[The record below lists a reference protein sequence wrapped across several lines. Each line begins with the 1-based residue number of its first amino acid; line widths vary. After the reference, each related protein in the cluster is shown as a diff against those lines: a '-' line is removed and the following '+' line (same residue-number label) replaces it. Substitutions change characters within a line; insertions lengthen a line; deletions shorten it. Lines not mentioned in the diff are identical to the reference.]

1 MRVLVF
7 ALLFVLG
14 LFAYS
19 QEILEGPTKDPL
31 NGYIAEIPFGW
42 KARNSEY
49 GLIFS
54 KGANFLV
61 IRGKKTTDQ
70 RTIASLLL
78 EESKRTSP
86 TGSIQTAYK
95 KTSNGFVLYIEDAG
109 YPYYLEDPA
118 NLPFMFQVPVP
129 RNYQVV
135 HYVLS
140 QKTVSLIVSL
150 YLPRDREVYKDEIVK
165 ILSSFAF
172 LPPNE
177 RVSWRYAKIV
187 EPANGMTAALIPV
200 PDGFN
205 FSGSVIKQGT
215 KRWFI
220 YSLRRSDGSAIRIDL
235 VDVNSGAISTGFGGN
250 AYTVLTINGSS
261 SQQPNFICMRGFDDA
276 VALVV
281 GILNAIGEGRW
292 SKVWE
297 KEFPISK
304 EDLATMQSTP
314 NPPVPGLVPFRAKGA
329 VLLSSDRGMERVVFI
344 SLFGAY
350 GQNPSYTATSI
361 NCSANMTLT
370 SVQAPKGKLREVVG
384 IAGGV
389 YSNIRINPEWGIF
402 AYEDFTR
409 TNREINR
416 MVRQMQR
423 DSQEFN
429 SWMSKSW
436 ANLLSDQTYVRDPS
450 TGEVFRLYK
459 KSWETGEF
467 WREPVF
473 QDVILGGV
481 KEGSKL
487 QELLQMEGWKKLEE
501 SLGGF
506 R

>member
-7 ALLFVLG
+7 TLLFVLG

-19 QEILEGPTKDPL
+19 QEILEGPAKDTL
-31 NGYIAEIPFGW
+31 NGYTAEIPLGW

-54 KGANFLV
+54 KGANFIV

-70 RTIASLLL
+70 RTIAGLLL
-78 EESKRTSP
+78 EESKRTRP
-86 TGSIQTAYK
+86 TGSLQTAYK

-118 NLPFMFQVPVP
+118 NVPFMFQVPVP

-150 YLPRDREVYKDEIVK
+150 YLPRDGEVYKDEIVK

-177 RVSWRYAKIV
+177 RISWRYAKIV
-187 EPANGMTAALIPV
+187 EPMNGMTAALMPV

-205 FSGSVIKQGT
+205 FSGNVVEQGT

-220 YSLRRSDGSAIRIDL
+220 YSLRRSDGSAIRMDL
-235 VDVNSGAISTGFGGN
+235 VDVNSGAVSTGFGGN
-250 AYTVLTINGSS
+250 AHTVLTINGSS
-261 SQQPNFICMRGFDDA
+261 SQQPNFICIRGFDDA

-297 KEFPISK
+297 KELPFSK
-304 EDLATMQSTP
+304 EELAIMQRIPSAP
-314 NPPVPGLVPFRAKGA
+314 GSVPIRAKGA
-329 VLLSSDRGMERVVFI
+329 VLLSSDRGMERLVSI
-344 SLFGAY
+344 NLSGSY
-350 GQNPSYTATSI
+350 GQNPSYFATSI
-361 NCSANMTLT
+361 DCSAGMILT
-370 SVQAPKGKLREVVG
+370 SVQAPKGKLREVSG
-384 IAGGV
+384 IARGV
-389 YSNIRINPEWGIF
+389 YSNIRVNPEWGIF
-402 AYEDFTR
+402 TFEYFVKINKEL
-409 TNREINR
+409 NR

-436 ANLLSDQTYVRDPS
+436 ANLLSDQTYVRDQS
-450 TGEVFRLYK
+450 TGEVFRVYK

-487 QELLQMEGWKKLEE
+487 QELLKMEGWKKLEE

>member
-1 MRVLVF
+1 MKVLVF
-7 ALLFVLG
+7 TLLFVLG

-19 QEILEGPTKDPL
+19 QEILEGPAKDPL
-31 NGYIAEIPFGW
+31 NGYTAEVPLGW

-54 KGANFLV
+54 KGSNFLV

-70 RTIASLLL
+70 RAIAGLLV

-86 TGSIQTAYK
+86 TGYIQTAYK

-150 YLPRDREVYKDEIVK
+150 YLPRDGEVYKDEIVK

-177 RVSWRYAKIV
+177 RISWRYAKIV
-187 EPANGMTAALIPV
+187 EPMNGMTAALMPV

-205 FSGSVIKQGT
+205 FSGSVIEQVT

-220 YSLRRSDGSAIRIDL
+220 YSLGKSDGSAIRMDF

-261 SQQPNFICMRGFDDA
+261 SQQPNFICIRGFDDA

-304 EDLATMQSTP
+304 EDLAILQSTP
-314 NPPVPGLVPFRAKGA
+314 SVLGSVPIRVKGA
-329 VLLSSDRGMERVVFI
+329 VLLSSDRGMERLVSI
-344 SLFGAY
+344 SLFGGY

-370 SVQAPKGKLREVVG
+370 SVQAPKGKLREVVE
-384 IAGGV
+384 IANGV
-389 YSNIRINPEWGIF
+389 YSNIRVNPEWGIF
-402 AYEDFTR
+402 TYEYFTKI
-409 TNREINR
+409 NIQINR
-416 MVRQMQR
+416 MVMQMQR

>member
-7 ALLFVLG
+7 TLLFVLG
-14 LFAYS
+14 LLAYS
-19 QEILEGPTKDPL
+19 QDIFEGPAKDPL
-31 NGYIAEIPFGW
+31 NGYTAEVPLGW

-54 KGANFLV
+54 KGANFIV

-70 RTIASLLL
+70 RAIAGLLL

-86 TGSIQTAYK
+86 TGYIQTAYK
-95 KTSNGFVLYIEDAG
+95 KTSNGFILYIEDAG

-118 NLPFMFQVPVP
+118 NVPFMFQVPVP

-150 YLPRDREVYKDEIVK
+150 YLPRDGEGYKEEIVK

-172 LPPNE
+172 LPPKD
-177 RVSWRYAKIV
+177 RISWQYAKIV
-187 EPANGMTAALIPV
+187 EPMNGMTAVLIPV
-200 PDGFN
+200 PNGFN
-205 FSGSVIKQGT
+205 FSGNVIKQGT
-215 KRWFI
+215 KRLFI
-220 YSLRRSDGSAIRIDL
+220 YSLGKSDGSAIRMDL
-235 VDVNSGAISTGFGGN
+235 VDVNSGAVSTGFGGN

-261 SQQPNFICMRGFDDA
+261 SQQPNFICIRSFNDA

-304 EDLATMQSTP
+304 EEMAIMQSTP
-314 NPPVPGLVPFRAKGA
+314 SVPGSVPIRAKGA
-329 VLLSSDRGMERVVFI
+329 VLLSSDRGMERLVSI
-344 SLFGAY
+344 SLSGIY

-384 IAGGV
+384 IANGV
-389 YSNIRINPEWGIF
+389 YSNIRVNPEWGIF
-402 AYEDFTR
+402 IFEEFTK
-409 TNREINR
+409 TNIQINR
-416 MVRQMQR
+416 MVRQMLK

-436 ANLLSDQTYVRDPS
+436 ANVLSDQTYVRDPS
-450 TGEVFRLYK
+450 TGEVFRVYK

>member
-7 ALLFVLG
+7 TLLFVLG

-19 QEILEGPTKDPL
+19 QEILEGPAKDLL
-31 NGYIAEIPFGW
+31 NGYTAEIPLGW

-54 KGANFLV
+54 KGANFIV

-70 RTIASLLL
+70 RAIAGLLL

-86 TGSIQTAYK
+86 TGYIQTAYK

-118 NLPFMFQVPVP
+118 NLPFMFQVPLP

-150 YLPRDREVYKDEIVK
+150 YLPRDGEVYKEEIVK

-177 RVSWRYAKIV
+177 RISWQYAKIV
-187 EPANGMTAALIPV
+187 EPANGMTAVLIPV
-200 PDGFN
+200 PNGFN
-205 FSGSVIKQGT
+205 FGGNVIKQGT

-220 YSLRRSDGSAIRIDL
+220 YSLRRSDGSAIRMDL
-235 VDVNSGAISTGFGGN
+235 VDVNSGAVSTGFGGN

-261 SQQPNFICMRGFDDA
+261 SQQPNFICIRGFDDA

-304 EDLATMQSTP
+304 EELAIMQS
-314 NPPVPGLVPFRAKGA
+314 VPTIPGSVNVRAKGA
-329 VLLSSDRGMERVVFI
+329 VLLSSDRGMERLVFI
-344 SLFGAY
+344 SLFGGY
-350 GQNPSYTATSI
+350 GQNPSYMATSI
-361 NCSANMTLT
+361 NCLADMILT

-384 IAGGV
+384 IANGV
-389 YSNIRINPEWGIF
+389 YSNIRVNPEWGIF
-402 AYEDFTR
+402 TFEYFT
-409 TNREINR
+409 EINKELNR
-416 MVRQMQR
+416 MVMQMQK

-450 TGEVFRLYK
+450 TGEVFRVYK

>member
-1 MRVLVF
+1 
-7 ALLFVLG
+7 
-14 LFAYS
+14 
-19 QEILEGPTKDPL
+19 
-31 NGYIAEIPFGW
+31 
-42 KARNSEY
+42 
-49 GLIFS
+49 
-54 KGANFLV
+54 
-61 IRGKKTTDQ
+61 
-70 RTIASLLL
+70 
-78 EESKRTSP
+78 
-86 TGSIQTAYK
+86 
-95 KTSNGFVLYIEDAG
+95 
-109 YPYYLEDPA
+109 
-118 NLPFMFQVPVP
+118 
-129 RNYQVV
+129 
-135 HYVLS
+135 
-140 QKTVSLIVSL
+140 
-150 YLPRDREVYKDEIVK
+150 
-165 ILSSFAF
+165 
-172 LPPNE
+172 
-177 RVSWRYAKIV
+177 
-187 EPANGMTAALIPV
+187 
-200 PDGFN
+200 
-205 FSGSVIKQGT
+205 
-215 KRWFI
+215 
-220 YSLRRSDGSAIRIDL
+220 
-235 VDVNSGAISTGFGGN
+235 
-250 AYTVLTINGSS
+250 
-261 SQQPNFICMRGFDDA
+261 
-276 VALVV
+276 VV

-304 EDLATMQSTP
+304 EELAMMQSTP
-314 NPPVPGLVPFRAKGA
+314 SVPGLVPVRAKGA
-329 VLLSSDRGMERVVFI
+329 VLLSSDRGMERLVSI

-361 NCSANMTLT
+361 NCLANLTLT
-370 SVQAPKGKLREVVG
+370 SVQAPKGKLREVNG
-384 IAGGV
+384 IASGV

-402 AYEDFTR
+402 AYEEFTE
-409 TNREINR
+409 TNRDLNR

>member
-7 ALLFVLG
+7 TLLFVLG
-14 LFAYS
+14 LLAYS
-19 QEILEGPTKDPL
+19 QEIPEGPAKDPL
-31 NGYIAEIPFGW
+31 NGYTAEIPPGW

-54 KGANFLV
+54 KNANFIV

-86 TGSIQTAYK
+86 TGSLQTAYK

-118 NLPFMFQVPVP
+118 NVPFMFQVPVP

-150 YLPRDREVYKDEIVK
+150 YLPRDGEVYKDEIVK

-177 RVSWRYAKIV
+177 RISWRYAKIV
-187 EPANGMTAALIPV
+187 EPMNGMTAVLMPV

-205 FSGSVIKQGT
+205 FSGSVVEQGT

-235 VDVNSGAISTGFGGN
+235 VDVNSGALSTAFGGN
-250 AYTVLTINGSS
+250 ADTVLTINGSS
-261 SQQPNFICMRGFDDA
+261 SLQPNFICIRGFDDA

-297 KEFPISK
+297 KEFPFSISNK
-304 EDLATMQSTP
+304 EQAISQS
-314 NPPVPGLVPFRAKGA
+314 VPTIPGSVRVRAKGA
-329 VLLSSDRGMERVVFI
+329 VLLSSDRGMERLVSI
-344 SLFGAY
+344 SLSGTY
-350 GQNPSYTATSI
+350 GQNPSYVATSI

-370 SVQAPKGKLREVVG
+370 SVQAPKGKLREIVE

-389 YSNIRINPEWGIF
+389 YSNIRVNPEWGIF
-402 AYEDFTR
+402 TYEYFMK
-409 TNREINR
+409 TNKELNR
-416 MVRQMQR
+416 MVMQMQK

-436 ANLLSDQTYVRDPS
+436 ANVLSDQTYVRDPS
-450 TGEVFRLYK
+450 TGEVFRVYK

>member
-1 MRVLVF
+1 M
-7 ALLFVLG
+7 
-14 LFAYS
+14 
-19 QEILEGPTKDPL
+19 
-31 NGYIAEIPFGW
+31 
-42 KARNSEY
+42 
-49 GLIFS
+49 
-54 KGANFLV
+54 
-61 IRGKKTTDQ
+61 
-70 RTIASLLL
+70 
-78 EESKRTSP
+78 
-86 TGSIQTAYK
+86 
-95 KTSNGFVLYIEDAG
+95 
-109 YPYYLEDPA
+109 
-118 NLPFMFQVPVP
+118 
-129 RNYQVV
+129 
-135 HYVLS
+135 
-140 QKTVSLIVSL
+140 
-150 YLPRDREVYKDEIVK
+150 
-165 ILSSFAF
+165 
-172 LPPNE
+172 
-177 RVSWRYAKIV
+177 
-187 EPANGMTAALIPV
+187 
-200 PDGFN
+200 
-205 FSGSVIKQGT
+205 
-215 KRWFI
+215 
-220 YSLRRSDGSAIRIDL
+220 DL
-235 VDVNSGAISTGFGGN
+235 VDVNSGAVSTGFGGN

-261 SQQPNFICMRGFDDA
+261 SQQPNFICIRGFDDA

-304 EDLATMQSTP
+304 EELAIMQHAP
-314 NPPVPGLVPFRAKGA
+314 NPPVPGLVPIRAKGA
-329 VLLSSDRGMERVVFI
+329 VLLSSDRGIERLVFI
-344 SLFGAY
+344 SLFGGY

-370 SVQAPKGKLREVVG
+370 SVQAPKGKLREVGG

-389 YSNIRINPEWGIF
+389 YSNIRINPEWDIF
-402 AYEDFTR
+402 AYEEFTKI
-409 TNREINR
+409 NIEINR
-416 MVRQMQR
+416 MVRQMQK

-436 ANLLSDQTYVRDPS
+436 ANLLSDQTYVRDHS

>member
-1 MRVLVF
+1 MRVLLF

-14 LFAYS
+14 LLAYS
-19 QEILEGPTKDPL
+19 QEILEEPIKDTL
-31 NGYIAEIPFGW
+31 NGYTAEIPLGW

-54 KGANFLV
+54 KGANFIV

-70 RTIASLLL
+70 RTIAGLLL

-118 NLPFMFQVPVP
+118 NLPFMFQMPLP

-150 YLPRDREVYKDEIVK
+150 YLPRDREVYKEEIVK

-177 RVSWRYAKIV
+177 RISWRYAKIV
-187 EPANGMTAALIPV
+187 EPMNGMTAALMPV

-220 YSLRRSDGSAIRIDL
+220 YNLRKSDGSAIRMDL

-261 SQQPNFICMRGFDDA
+261 SQQQNFICIRGFDDA

-304 EDLATMQSTP
+304 EELAMMQSTP
-314 NPPVPGLVPFRAKGA
+314 SLPGSVPIRAKGA
-329 VLLSSDRGMERVVFI
+329 VLLYSDRGMERLVFI
-344 SLFGAY
+344 SLFGGY

-361 NCSANMTLT
+361 NCSAGMTLT

-402 AYEDFTR
+402 AYEEFTK

-436 ANLLSDQTYVRDPS
+436 ANVLSDQTYVRDQS

>member
-7 ALLFVLG
+7 TLLFVLG
-14 LFAYS
+14 LLAYS
-19 QEILEGPTKDPL
+19 QEILEGPAKDPL
-31 NGYIAEIPFGW
+31 NGYTAEIPPGW
-42 KARNSEY
+42 KVRNSEY

-54 KGANFLV
+54 KNANFIV

-70 RTIASLLL
+70 RTIAGLLL

-86 TGSIQTAYK
+86 TGSLQTAYK
-95 KTSNGFVLYIEDAG
+95 KTSNGIVLYIEDAG

-118 NLPFMFQVPVP
+118 DVPFMFQVPVP

-150 YLPRDREVYKDEIVK
+150 YLPRDGEVYKDEIVK

-177 RVSWRYAKIV
+177 RISWRYAKIV
-187 EPANGMTAALIPV
+187 EPMNGMTAVLMPV

-205 FSGSVIKQGT
+205 FSGSVVKQGT

-220 YSLRRSDGSAIRIDL
+220 YSLRRSDGSAIRMDL
-235 VDVNSGAISTGFGGN
+235 VDVNSGALSTGFGGN

-261 SQQPNFICMRGFDDA
+261 SQQPNFICIRGFDDA

-297 KEFPISK
+297 KESPFSISNK
-304 EDLATMQSTP
+304 EQAISQS
-314 NPPVPGLVPFRAKGA
+314 VPTIPGSVRVRAEGA
-329 VLLSSDRGMERVVFI
+329 VLLSSDRGMERLVSI
-344 SLFGAY
+344 SLFGTY
-350 GQNPSYTATSI
+350 GQNPSYFATSI
-361 NCSANMTLT
+361 NCSAGMILT
-370 SVQAPKGKLREVVG
+370 SVQAPKGKLREIVE

-389 YSNIRINPEWGIF
+389 YSNIRVNPEWGIF
-402 AYEDFTR
+402 TYEDFLK
-409 TNREINR
+409 TNKELNR
-416 MVRQMQR
+416 MVMQMQK

-436 ANLLSDQTYVRDPS
+436 ANVLSDQTYVRDPS

>member
-7 ALLFVLG
+7 TLLFVLG

-19 QEILEGPTKDPL
+19 QEILEGPAKDLL
-31 NGYIAEIPFGW
+31 NGYTAEIPLGW

-54 KGANFLV
+54 KGANFIV

-70 RTIASLLL
+70 RTIAGLLL

-86 TGSIQTAYK
+86 TGYIQTAYK

-109 YPYYLEDPA
+109 YPYYLEDPV
-118 NLPFMFQVPVP
+118 NVPFMFLMPLP

-150 YLPRDREVYKDEIVK
+150 YLPRDGEVYKDEIVK

-172 LPPNE
+172 LPSNE
-177 RVSWRYAKIV
+177 RISWQYAKIV
-187 EPANGMTAALIPV
+187 EPMNGMTAALMPV

-205 FSGSVIKQGT
+205 FGGSVVKQGT

-220 YSLRRSDGSAIRIDL
+220 YSLRRSDGSAIRMDL
-235 VDVNSGAISTGFGGN
+235 VDVNSGALSTGFGGN

-261 SQQPNFICMRGFDDA
+261 SQQPNFICIRGFDDA

-304 EDLATMQSTP
+304 EELAISQS
-314 NPPVPGLVPFRAKGA
+314 VPTIPGSVSIRAKGA
-329 VLLSSDRGMERVVFI
+329 VLLSSDRGMERLVSI
-344 SLFGAY
+344 SLFGTY
-350 GQNPSYTATSI
+350 RQSPSYVATSI

-370 SVQAPKGKLREVVG
+370 SVQAPKGKLREVSG
-384 IAGGV
+384 IASGV
-389 YSNIRINPEWGIF
+389 YSNIRVNPEWGLF
-402 AYEDFTR
+402 AYEDFLK
-409 TNREINR
+409 TNKDLNR
-416 MVRQMQR
+416 MVMQMQK

-436 ANLLSDQTYVRDPS
+436 ANVLSDQTYVRDPS
-450 TGEVFRLYK
+450 TGEVFRVYK

>member
-7 ALLFVLG
+7 TLLFVLG

-19 QEILEGPTKDPL
+19 QEILEGPAKDPL
-31 NGYIAEIPFGW
+31 NGYTAEIPLGW

-54 KGANFLV
+54 KGANFIV

-70 RTIASLLL
+70 RAIAGLLL

-86 TGSIQTAYK
+86 TGYIQTAYK

-118 NLPFMFQVPVP
+118 NVPFMFQVPVP

-150 YLPRDREVYKDEIVK
+150 YLPRDGEVYKDEIVK

-177 RVSWRYAKIV
+177 RVSWQYAKIV
-187 EPANGMTAALIPV
+187 EPANGMTAVLMPV

-205 FSGSVIKQGT
+205 FSGNVVKQGT

-220 YSLRRSDGSAIRIDL
+220 YSLRRNDGSVIRMDL
-235 VDVNSGAISTGFGGN
+235 VDVNSGAVSTGFGGN

-261 SQQPNFICMRGFDDA
+261 SQQPNFICIRSFDDA

-304 EDLATMQSTP
+304 EDLAIMQRTP
-314 NPPVPGLVPFRAKGA
+314 SVPGSVPIRAKGA
-329 VLLSSDRGMERVVFI
+329 VLLSSDSGMERLVSVNL
-344 SLFGAY
+344 SGSY
-350 GQNPSYTATSI
+350 GQNPSYVATSI

-370 SVQAPKGKLREVVG
+370 SVQAPKGKLREVSG
-384 IAGGV
+384 IANGV

-402 AYEDFTR
+402 IFEEFTK
-409 TNREINR
+409 TNIQINR

>member
-14 LFAYS
+14 LLAYS
-19 QEILEGPTKDPL
+19 QEIFEGPAKDTL
-31 NGYIAEIPFGW
+31 NGYTAEIPLGW

-54 KGANFLV
+54 KGANFIV

-70 RTIASLLL
+70 RTIASLLV

-118 NLPFMFQVPVP
+118 NVPFMFQMPLP

-150 YLPRDREVYKDEIVK
+150 YLPRDREVYKEEIVK

-177 RVSWRYAKIV
+177 RISWRYAKIV
-187 EPANGMTAALIPV
+187 EPMNGMTAALMPV

-215 KRWFI
+215 NRWFI
-220 YSLRRSDGSAIRIDL
+220 YSLRRSDGSAIRMDL
-235 VDVNSGAISTGFGGN
+235 VDVNSGAIYTGFGGN

-261 SQQPNFICMRGFDDA
+261 SQQPNFICIRGFDDA

-304 EDLATMQSTP
+304 EELKQSTP
-314 NPPVPGLVPFRAKGA
+314 SVPGSVPIRAKGA
-329 VLLSSDRGMERVVFI
+329 VLLSSDRGIERFVSI
-344 SLFGAY
+344 SLFGTY
-350 GQNPSYTATSI
+350 RQSPSYVATGI
-361 NCSANMTLT
+361 DCSANMTLT
-370 SVQAPKGKLREVVG
+370 SVQAPKGKLREVNG
-384 IAGGV
+384 IASGV

-402 AYEDFTR
+402 AYEEFTK
-409 TNREINR
+409 TNIQINR
-416 MVRQMQR
+416 MVRQMQK

-436 ANLLSDQTYVRDPS
+436 ANVLSDQTYVRDSS

>member
-7 ALLFVLG
+7 TLLFVLG

-19 QEILEGPTKDPL
+19 QEIFEGPIKDTL
-31 NGYIAEIPFGW
+31 NGYTAEVPLGW

-61 IRGKKTTDQ
+61 IRGKKTADQ
-70 RTIASLLL
+70 RAIAGLLL

-109 YPYYLEDPA
+109 HPYYLEDPA

-150 YLPRDREVYKDEIVK
+150 YLPKDREVYKDEIVK

-177 RVSWRYAKIV
+177 RISWQYAKIV
-187 EPANGMTAALIPV
+187 EPMNGMTAVLIPV
-200 PDGFN
+200 PNGFN
-205 FSGSVIKQGT
+205 FSGNVIKQGT
-215 KRWFI
+215 KRLFI
-220 YSLRRSDGSAIRIDL
+220 YSLGKSDGSAIRMDL

-261 SQQPNFICMRGFDDA
+261 SQQPNFICIRGFNDA

-297 KEFPISK
+297 KELSFSK
-304 EDLATMQSTP
+304 EELATMQSTP
-314 NPPVPGLVPFRAKGA
+314 SAPGSVPIRAKGA
-329 VLLSSDRGMERVVFI
+329 VLLSSDRGMERLVFI
-344 SLFGAY
+344 SLLGGY
-350 GQNPSYTATSI
+350 GQNPSYVATSI

-402 AYEDFTR
+402 TYEDFLK

>member
-7 ALLFVLG
+7 TLLFVLG

-19 QEILEGPTKDPL
+19 QEIVEGPAKDLL
-31 NGYIAEIPFGW
+31 NGYTAEIPLGW

-54 KGANFLV
+54 KGANFIV

-70 RTIASLLL
+70 RAIAGLLL

-86 TGSIQTAYK
+86 TGYIQTAYK

-118 NLPFMFQVPVP
+118 NVPFMFQVPVP

-150 YLPRDREVYKDEIVK
+150 YLPRDGEVYKDEIVK

-177 RVSWRYAKIV
+177 RVSWQYAKIV
-187 EPANGMTAALIPV
+187 EPANGMTAVLMPV

-205 FSGSVIKQGT
+205 FSGNVVKQGT

-220 YSLRRSDGSAIRIDL
+220 YSLRRNDGSVIRMDL
-235 VDVNSGAISTGFGGN
+235 VDVNSGAVSTGFGGN

-261 SQQPNFICMRGFDDA
+261 SQQPNFICIRSFDDA

-304 EDLATMQSTP
+304 EDLAIMQRTP
-314 NPPVPGLVPFRAKGA
+314 SVPGSVPIRAKGA
-329 VLLSSDRGMERVVFI
+329 VLLSSDSGMERLVSVNL
-344 SLFGAY
+344 SGSY
-350 GQNPSYTATSI
+350 GQNPSYVATSI

-370 SVQAPKGKLREVVG
+370 SVQAPKGKLREVSG
-384 IAGGV
+384 IANGV

-402 AYEDFTR
+402 IFEEFTK
-409 TNREINR
+409 TNIQINR

>member
-7 ALLFVLG
+7 TLLFVLG
-14 LFAYS
+14 LLAYS
-19 QEILEGPTKDPL
+19 QEILEGPAKDPL
-31 NGYIAEIPFGW
+31 NGYTAEIPLGW

-54 KGANFLV
+54 KDTNFLV

-70 RTIASLLL
+70 RAIAGLLV

-86 TGSIQTAYK
+86 TGSLQTAYK

-118 NLPFMFQVPVP
+118 NVPFMFLMPPP

-150 YLPRDREVYKDEIVK
+150 YLPRDGEVYKEEIVK

-177 RVSWRYAKIV
+177 RVSWQYAKIV
-187 EPANGMTAALIPV
+187 EPMNGMTAVLIPV
-200 PDGFN
+200 PNGFN
-205 FSGSVIKQGT
+205 FSGSVVKQGT

-220 YSLRRSDGSAIRIDL
+220 YSLRRSDGSAIRMDL
-235 VDVNSGAISTGFGGN
+235 VDVNSGAVSTGFGGN
-250 AYTVLTINGSS
+250 AHTVLTINGSS
-261 SQQPNFICMRGFDDA
+261 SQQPNFICIRGFDDA

-304 EDLATMQSTP
+304 EDLAIMQSTP
-314 NPPVPGLVPFRAKGA
+314 SVPGSVNVRAKGA
-329 VLLSSDRGMERVVFI
+329 VLLSSDRGMERLVLI
-344 SLFGAY
+344 SLSGTY
-350 GQNPSYTATSI
+350 GQNPSYAATSI
-361 NCSANMTLT
+361 NCSAGMILT

-384 IAGGV
+384 IANGV
-389 YSNIRINPEWGIF
+389 YSNIRVNPEWGIF
-402 AYEDFTR
+402 TFEYFT
-409 TNREINR
+409 EINKELNR
-416 MVRQMQR
+416 MVMQMQKY
-423 DSQEFN
+423 SQKFN

-436 ANLLSDQTYVRDPS
+436 ANVLSDQTYVRDPS

-459 KSWETGEF
+459 RSWETGEF

>member
-7 ALLFVLG
+7 TLLFVLG

-19 QEILEGPTKDPL
+19 QEILEGPAKDPL
-31 NGYIAEIPFGW
+31 NGYTAEIPLGW

-54 KGANFLV
+54 KGANFIV

-70 RTIASLLL
+70 RTIAGLLV

-118 NLPFMFQVPVP
+118 NLPFMFQMPLP

-177 RVSWRYAKIV
+177 RISWRYAKIV
-187 EPANGMTAALIPV
+187 EPMNGMTAALMPV

-220 YSLRRSDGSAIRIDL
+220 YSLRRSDGSAIRMDL

-261 SQQPNFICMRGFDDA
+261 SQQPNFICIRGFDDA

-304 EDLATMQSTP
+304 EELAMMQSTP
-314 NPPVPGLVPFRAKGA
+314 SVPGSVPIRAKGA
-329 VLLSSDRGMERVVFI
+329 VLLSSDRGMERLVSI
-344 SLFGAY
+344 SLFGTY

-370 SVQAPKGKLREVVG
+370 SVQAPKGKLREVGG

-389 YSNIRINPEWGIF
+389 YSNIRVNPEWGIF
-402 AYEDFTR
+402 AYEEFTKI
-409 TNREINR
+409 NKELNR

-436 ANLLSDQTYVRDPS
+436 ANVLSDQTYVRDPS

>member
-7 ALLFVLG
+7 TLLFVLG
-14 LFAYS
+14 LIAYS
-19 QEILEGPTKDPL
+19 QEILEGPAKDPL
-31 NGYIAEIPFGW
+31 NGYTAEIPLGW

-54 KGANFLV
+54 KGANFIV

-70 RTIASLLL
+70 RAIAGLLV

-86 TGSIQTAYK
+86 TGYIQTAYK

-118 NLPFMFQVPVP
+118 NVPFMFLIPLP

-150 YLPRDREVYKDEIVK
+150 YLPRDGEVYKEEIVK

-177 RVSWRYAKIV
+177 RISWRYAKIV
-187 EPANGMTAALIPV
+187 EPMNGMTAALMPV

-205 FSGSVIKQGT
+205 FSGSVVKQGT

-220 YSLRRSDGSAIRIDL
+220 YNLRTSDGSAIRMDL
-235 VDVNSGAISTGFGGN
+235 VDVNSGALSTGFGGN
-250 AYTVLTINGSS
+250 ANTVLTINGSS
-261 SQQPNFICMRGFDDA
+261 SQQPNFICIRGFNDA
-276 VALVV
+276 AALVV

-297 KEFPISK
+297 KELPISK
-304 EDLATMQSTP
+304 EELKQSTP
-314 NPPVPGLVPFRAKGA
+314 TIPGSVNVRAKGA
-329 VLLSSDRGMERVVFI
+329 VLLSSDRGMERLVFI
-344 SLFGAY
+344 RLFGGY
-350 GQNPSYTATSI
+350 RQSPSYVATSI
-361 NCSANMTLT
+361 DCSANLTLT

-384 IAGGV
+384 IASGV
-389 YSNIRINPEWGIF
+389 YSNIRVNPEWGIF
-402 AYEDFTR
+402 VYEDFLK
-409 TNREINR
+409 TNKDLNR
-416 MVRQMQR
+416 MVMQMQK

-436 ANLLSDQTYVRDPS
+436 ANVLSDQTYVRDPS

-459 KSWETGEF
+459 KSWETGEL

>member
-7 ALLFVLG
+7 TLLFVLG

-19 QEILEGPTKDPL
+19 QEILEGPAKDTL
-31 NGYIAEIPFGW
+31 NGYTAEIPLGW
-42 KARNSEY
+42 KVRNSEY

-54 KGANFLV
+54 KGANFIV

-70 RTIASLLL
+70 RAIAGLLL
-78 EESKRTSP
+78 EESKRTNP
-86 TGSIQTAYK
+86 TGSLQTAYK

-118 NLPFMFQVPVP
+118 NLPFMFLIPLP

-140 QKTVSLIVSL
+140 QKTISLIVSL
-150 YLPRDREVYKDEIVK
+150 YLPRDGEVYKEEIVK

-177 RVSWRYAKIV
+177 RISWRYAKIV
-187 EPANGMTAALIPV
+187 EPMNGMTAALMPV

-205 FSGSVIKQGT
+205 FSGSVVKRGT

-220 YSLRRSDGSAIRIDL
+220 YSLRRSDGSAIRMDL
-235 VDVNSGAISTGFGGN
+235 VDVNSGAVSTGFGGN

-261 SQQPNFICMRGFDDA
+261 SQQPNFICIRGFDDA

-297 KEFPISK
+297 KELPFSK
-304 EDLATMQSTP
+304 EELAISQS
-314 NPPVPGLVPFRAKGA
+314 VPTIPGSVNVGAKGV
-329 VLLSSDRGMERVVFI
+329 VLLSSDRGMERLVFI
-344 SLFGAY
+344 RLFGVY
-350 GQNPSYTATSI
+350 GQNPSYFATSI

-370 SVQAPKGKLREVVG
+370 SVQAPKGKLREVSG
-384 IAGGV
+384 IASGV
-389 YSNIRINPEWGIF
+389 YSNIRVNPEWGIF
-402 AYEDFTR
+402 TYEDFLK
-409 TNREINR
+409 TNKDLNR
-416 MVRQMQR
+416 MVMQMQK

-436 ANLLSDQTYVRDPS
+436 ANVLSDQTYVRDPS

>member
-7 ALLFVLG
+7 TLLFVLG

-19 QEILEGPTKDPL
+19 QEIVEGPAKDLL
-31 NGYIAEIPFGW
+31 NGYTAEIPLGW

-70 RTIASLLL
+70 RTIAGLLL

-86 TGSIQTAYK
+86 TGSLQTAYK

-118 NLPFMFQVPVP
+118 NVPFMFQVPVP

-150 YLPRDREVYKDEIVK
+150 YLPRDGEVYKDEIVK

-177 RVSWRYAKIV
+177 RVSWQYAKIV
-187 EPANGMTAALIPV
+187 EPANGMTAVLMPV

-205 FSGSVIKQGT
+205 FSGNVVKQGT

-220 YSLRRSDGSAIRIDL
+220 YSLRRNDGSVIRMDL
-235 VDVNSGAISTGFGGN
+235 VDVNSGAVSTGFGGN

-261 SQQPNFICMRGFDDA
+261 SQQPNFICIRSFDDA

-304 EDLATMQSTP
+304 EDLAIMQRTP
-314 NPPVPGLVPFRAKGA
+314 SVPGSVPIRAKGA
-329 VLLSSDRGMERVVFI
+329 VLLSSDSGMERLVSVNL
-344 SLFGAY
+344 SGSY
-350 GQNPSYTATSI
+350 GQNPSYVATSI

-370 SVQAPKGKLREVVG
+370 SVQAPKGKLREVSG
-384 IAGGV
+384 IANGV

-402 AYEDFTR
+402 IFEEFTK
-409 TNREINR
+409 TNIQINR

>member
-7 ALLFVLG
+7 TLLFVLG

-19 QEILEGPTKDPL
+19 QEILEGPAKDTL
-31 NGYIAEIPFGW
+31 NGYTAEIPLGW
-42 KARNSEY
+42 KVRNSEY

-54 KGANFLV
+54 KGANFIV

-70 RTIASLLL
+70 RAIAGLLV

-86 TGSIQTAYK
+86 TGYIQTAYK

-118 NLPFMFQVPVP
+118 NVPFMFLMPPPP

-150 YLPRDREVYKDEIVK
+150 YLPRDGEVYKDEIVK

-177 RVSWRYAKIV
+177 RVSWQYAKIV
-187 EPANGMTAALIPV
+187 EPMNGMTAVLIPV
-200 PDGFN
+200 PNGFN
-205 FSGSVIKQGT
+205 FSGNVVKQVT
-215 KRWFI
+215 NRWFI
-220 YSLRRSDGSAIRIDL
+220 YSLRRNDGSAIRIDL
-235 VDVNSGAISTGFGGN
+235 VDVNSGGVSTGFGGN

-261 SQQPNFICMRGFDDA
+261 SQQPNFICIRGFDDA

-304 EDLATMQSTP
+304 EELAISQS
-314 NPPVPGLVPFRAKGA
+314 VPTIPGSVPIRAKGA
-329 VLLSSDRGMERVVFI
+329 VLLSSDSGMERLVSI
-344 SLFGAY
+344 SLFGTY
-350 GQNPSYTATSI
+350 GQNPSYVATSI

-370 SVQAPKGKLREVVG
+370 SVQAPKGKLREVSG
-384 IAGGV
+384 IANGV

-402 AYEDFTR
+402 VFEEFTKI
-409 TNREINR
+409 NIQINR

-473 QDVILGGV
+473 QDLILGGV

>member
-7 ALLFVLG
+7 TLLFVLG
-14 LFAYS
+14 LLAYS
-19 QEILEGPTKDPL
+19 QKIFEGPIKDTL
-31 NGYIAEIPFGW
+31 NGYTAEVPLGW
-42 KARNSEY
+42 KAKNSEY

-61 IRGKKTTDQ
+61 IRGKKTADQ
-70 RTIASLLL
+70 RAIAGLLL

-95 KTSNGFVLYIEDAG
+95 KTSNGFILYIEGAG

-118 NLPFMFQVPVP
+118 NVPFMFQVPVP
-129 RNYQVV
+129 HNYQVV

-150 YLPRDREVYKDEIVK
+150 YLPRDGEVYKEEIVK

-177 RVSWRYAKIV
+177 RISWQYAKIV
-187 EPANGMTAALIPV
+187 EPMNGMTAVLIPV
-200 PDGFN
+200 PNGFN
-205 FSGSVIKQGT
+205 FSGNVIKQGT
-215 KRWFI
+215 KRLFI
-220 YSLRRSDGSAIRIDL
+220 YSLGKSDGSAIRMDL

-261 SQQPNFICMRGFDDA
+261 SQQPNFICIRGFNDA

-297 KEFPISK
+297 KEFPFSK
-304 EDLATMQSTP
+304 EELAIMQSTP
-314 NPPVPGLVPFRAKGA
+314 SAPGSVPIRAKGA
-329 VLLSSDRGMERVVFI
+329 VLLSSDRGMERLVFI
-344 SLFGAY
+344 SLLGGY
-350 GQNPSYTATSI
+350 GQNPSYVATSI

-402 AYEDFTR
+402 TFEEFTK

-416 MVRQMQR
+416 MVRQMLK

-436 ANLLSDQTYVRDPS
+436 ANVLSDQTYVRDPS
-450 TGEVFRLYK
+450 TGEVFRVYK

>member
-1 MRVLVF
+1 V
-7 ALLFVLG
+7 
-14 LFAYS
+14 
-19 QEILEGPTKDPL
+19 
-31 NGYIAEIPFGW
+31 
-42 KARNSEY
+42 
-49 GLIFS
+49 
-54 KGANFLV
+54 
-61 IRGKKTTDQ
+61 
-70 RTIASLLL
+70 
-78 EESKRTSP
+78 
-86 TGSIQTAYK
+86 
-95 KTSNGFVLYIEDAG
+95 
-109 YPYYLEDPA
+109 
-118 NLPFMFQVPVP
+118 
-129 RNYQVV
+129 
-135 HYVLS
+135 
-140 QKTVSLIVSL
+140 
-150 YLPRDREVYKDEIVK
+150 
-165 ILSSFAF
+165 
-172 LPPNE
+172 
-177 RVSWRYAKIV
+177 
-187 EPANGMTAALIPV
+187 
-200 PDGFN
+200 
-205 FSGSVIKQGT
+205 
-215 KRWFI
+215 
-220 YSLRRSDGSAIRIDL
+220 IRIDL
-235 VDVNSGAISTGFGGN
+235 VNVNFGTIPTGFGGN

-261 SQQPNFICMRGFDDA
+261 SQQPNFICIRGFDDA

-304 EDLATMQSTP
+304 EELKQSTP
-314 NPPVPGLVPFRAKGA
+314 TIPGSVNVRAKGA
-329 VLLSSDRGMERVVFI
+329 VLLSSDRGMERLVFI
-344 SLFGAY
+344 TLSGVY
-350 GQNPSYTATSI
+350 GQNPSYFATSI
-361 NCSANMTLT
+361 ICSASMTLT
-370 SVQAPKGKLREVVG
+370 SVQAPKGKLREVGG

-402 AYEDFTR
+402 TYKDFTE

-416 MVRQMQR
+416 MVRQMQK

-436 ANLLSDQTYVRDPS
+436 ANVLSDQTYVRDPS